1 MLGVAVAVLL
11 LSLPAMVALWY
22 RAVIGSAI
30 PGAGTAIGAGI
41 DALVGLAF
49 GTGVDV
55 ALLAAEENL
64 HRATVRAELV
74 EAVDE
79 TLAST
84 RDVFGCAAPGSQTT
98 TSAPPP
104 GPGPPP

>member
-1 MLGVAVAVLL
+1 MLGVAVAVLR
-11 LSLPAMVALWY
+11 LSLPAMVAL
-22 RAVIGSAI
+22 RHHAFIGSAL
-30 PGAGTAIGAGI
+30 PGAGTAIGAGVV
-41 DALVGLAF
+41 ALVGLAF

-55 ALLAAEENL
+55 AMLATEENL
-64 HRATVRAELV
+64 HRVTVRAELV

>member
-55 ALLAAEENL
+55 ALLAAEEKL

-98 TSAPPP
+98 TSAPTPA
-104 GPGPPP
+104 PGPPP